1 MVSKTKTLVLSL
13 MGLFQ
18 LILAQGTNGDA
29 ADAGAIPTITAAA
42 LRDTLMANQQAVV
55 LDVRTAAEFTGPLGH
70 IDGARLIPV
79 QVLDQRL
86 AELDS
91 LKGQPIYVICRSG
104 NRSKTATRIL
114 REHQFEAVNI
124 SGGMRAWNRLP
135 VATEPTQDL
144 KE

>member
-1 MVSKTKTLVLSL
+1 MLSKTNTLVLSL

-18 LILAQGTNGDA
+18 LILAQGTNGNA
-29 ADAGAIPTITAAA
+29 AGAIPTITAAA
-42 LRDTLMANQQAVV
+42 LRDTLMANQQALV

>member
-18 LILAQGTNGDA
+18 LILAQGTNGNA
-29 ADAGAIPTITAAA
+29 AGAIPTITAAA
-42 LRDTLMANQQAVV
+42 LRDTLMANRQALV

>member
-1 MVSKTKTLVLSL
+1 MLSL

-18 LILAQGTNGDA
+18 LILAQGTGGNTPDA
-29 ADAGAIPTITAAA
+29 TTIPTITAAA
-42 LRDTLMANQQAVV
+42 LRDSLTADTLAVV
-55 LDVRTAAEFTGPLGH
+55 LDVRTAAEFSGPLGH

-104 NRSKTATRIL
+104 NRSQTATRYL
-114 REHQFEAVNI
+114 RDRGFQATNI
-124 SGGMRAWNRLP
+124 AGGMRAWNRLP
-135 VATEPTQDL
+135 VATESTRDL

>member
-1 MVSKTKTLVLSL
+1 
-13 MGLFQ
+13 
-18 LILAQGTNGDA
+18 
-29 ADAGAIPTITAAA
+29 
-42 LRDTLMANQQAVV
+42 MANKQALVR
-55 LDVRTAAEFTGPLGH
+55 DVRTVEEFTGPLGH

-86 AELDS
+86 AEIDS

-114 REHQFEAVNI
+114 REHQLEAVNI

-135 VATEPTQDL
+135 VAAEPTQDL

>member
-1 MVSKTKTLVLSL
+1 MLSKTKTLVLSL

-18 LILAQGTNGDA
+18 LILAQGTNGNA
-29 ADAGAIPTITAAA
+29 AGAIPTITAAA
-42 LRDTLMANQQAVV
+42 LRDTLMANRQALV

>member
-1 MVSKTKTLVLSL
+1 M
-13 MGLFQ
+13 
-18 LILAQGTNGDA
+18 LAQGTSGNTP
-29 ADAGAIPTITAAA
+29 DAGAIPTITAAA
-42 LRDTLMANQQAVV
+42 LRDSLTADTLAVV
-55 LDVRTAAEFTGPLGH
+55 LDVRTAAEFSGPLGH

-104 NRSKTATRIL
+104 NRSQTATRYL
-114 REHQFEAVNI
+114 RDRGFLATNI
-124 SGGMRAWNRLP
+124 AGGMRAWNQLP
-135 VATEPTQDL
+135 LVAEPTQDL

>member
-1 MVSKTKTLVLSL
+1 MAGKTRTLIAL
-13 MGLFQ
+13 MGLIQ
-18 LILAQGTNGDA
+18 LILAQGTGGNPPDA
-29 ADAGAIPTITAAA
+29 SAIPTITAAA
-42 LRDTLMANQQAVV
+42 LRDSLTADTLAVV
-55 LDVRTAAEFTGPLGH
+55 LDVRTVAEFSGPLGH

-114 REHQFEAVNI
+114 LEHRFEAVNI
-124 SGGMRAWNRLP
+124 AGGMRAWNQLP
-135 VATEPTQDL
+135 VAAEPTQDL

>member
-1 MVSKTKTLVLSL
+1 MISL

-18 LILAQGTNGDA
+18 LILAQGTDGDTP
-29 ADAGAIPTITAAA
+29 DATVIPTISAAA
-42 LRDTLMANQQAVV
+42 LRDSLAADTLAVV
-55 LDVRTAAEFTGPLGH
+55 LDVRTAAEFSGPLGH

-104 NRSKTATRIL
+104 NSSKTATRIL

-124 SGGMRAWNRLP
+124 AGGMRAWNRLP
-135 VATEPTQDL
+135 VAAEPTPDL

>member
-18 LILAQGTNGDA
+18 LILAQGTNGNT
-29 ADAGAIPTITAAA
+29 AGAIPTITAAA
-42 LRDTLMANQQAVV
+42 LRDTLMANRQALV